1 MRLALITTA
10 AAIAA
15 CTARPSPAARAP
27 QYSRA
32 DTAAI
37 LRAAPADSRWTYPLQ
52 QIVRD
57 TAWLLS
63 RRRPVPSDTVVESY
77 NGQQIKTVKGVTKG
91 YERVVRRNGQWV
103 RLLSAADTF
112 DILSAVTVDALGSV
126 DQTVADT
133 AWVLIE
139 QTRLRVHRRDGQWV
153 RVRPDGSDTT
163 TTKP

>member
-1 MRLALITTA
+1 MRLALITAT

-15 CTARPSPAARAP
+15 CAAPPSPAARAP

-37 LRAAPADSRWTYPLQ
+37 LRA
-52 QIVRD
+52 
-57 TAWLLS
+57 
-63 RRRPVPSDTVVESY
+63 Y
-77 NGQQIKTVKGVTKG
+77 NGQRIKTVKAVTKG

-112 DILSAVTVDALGSV
+112 DILSVVTVDALGSV

-139 QTRLRVHRRDGQWV
+139 QTRVRVQRRDGQWV
-153 RVRPDGSDTT
+153 RVRPYGTDTT
-163 TTKP
+163 RTKP